1 MTPERW
7 EQVGKLYQAALA
19 LQPDERETFLGDA
32 CGDDTAMRRE
42 VESLLAAE
50 DEAGSFLAAGAMKDA
65 AKMLVEDKSL
75 SLVGKELG
83 HYQVLSLLGAGGMGD
98 VYLAEDIRLKRKVAL
113 KLLPA
118 ELTANEDRLR
128 RFEQEAQ
135 AASALN
141 HPNII
146 TIHEIGQVEGL
157 NFIVTEFITG
167 ETLRQRMATARMN
180 LPVVFDVA
188 TQVAGALAAAHSAG
202 IVHRDLKPENIM
214 VRPD

>member
-19 LQPDERETFLGDA
+19 LQPAERETFLHDA
-32 CGDDTAMRRE
+32 CRDDKALRRE

-75 SLVGKELG
+75 FLVGKKLG
-83 HYQVLSLLGAGGMGD
+83 HYQVLSLLGAGGMGE

-118 ELTANEDRLR
+118 ELTANRDRSR
-128 RFEQEAQ
+128 RFEQAAQ
-135 AASALN
+135 A
-141 HPNII
+141 
-146 TIHEIGQVEGL
+146 
-157 NFIVTEFITG
+157 
-167 ETLRQRMATARMN
+167 
-180 LPVVFDVA
+180 
-188 TQVAGALAAAHSAG
+188 
-202 IVHRDLKPENIM
+202 
-214 VRPD
+214 